1 MSSNCLIVIKSW
13 MFHYMEDEHFLSIS
27 RQPDTV
33 SASFIWPW
41 TKAALKASGKDEMQ
55 RSSNASSVACQ
66 GNTDSTC
73 SPSRQLFTGDKGGK
87 FLISTMEPP
96 CICPKVFSSRSSS
109 LTLSFPR
116 QGEYPCGWFGSRS
129 QTQSSQA
136 FPSVH
141 AYLGSCSDIYSVC
154 FSRGAACNLGV
165 SSEQVGCQIVLKTC
179 PFHLLSGYCTQ
190 MNRGLLSLETFW
202 STKHSRKSTGGTN
215 SLRHQ

>member
-1 MSSNCLIVIKSW
+1 MKCSAAAMPAPWHVRGTLTPPALPADSFSLEIRGGNFSFQPWSHHAFVQKYFLQDPAPS
-13 MFHYMEDEHFLSIS
+13 HYPFPGRESTHAVDL
-27 RQPDTV
+27 
-33 SASFIWPW
+33 
-41 TKAALKASGKDEMQ
+41 AAD
-55 RSSNASSVACQ
+55 
-66 GNTDSTC
+66 
-73 SPSRQLFTGDKGGK
+73 
-87 FLISTMEPP
+87 
-96 CICPKVFSSRSSS
+96 
-109 LTLSFPR
+109 
-116 QGEYPCGWFGSRS
+116 S